1 MHKWTPKDDYESYQ
15 GQNDMARPV
24 NTPTLPSSMNYYS
37 APSEPSSAWP
47 DYMAPAKDLPPSP
60 TDEKDQ
66 FFSPKTHQFHNL
78 YNVQRTT
85 GYDLQIHAKID
96 KGFFITN
103 GDWTCYRRN
112 YFQVSATLS
121 LQPTKQELYVK
132 TYEAE
137 LPLMLGIDGQTF
149 TVEEFLFGVSAEA
162 ATTGKYID
170 LVQHT
175 AKRDKGPQVTPPL
188 KPVRTEGPQHGL
200 AMFERLQF
208 KTATAN
214 NGKRR
219 ATQQYFHLNVEVFAR
234 CSDNSIQR
242 VAICKSL
249 PVVVR
254 GRSPGHYTDK
264 GQRRVKSLPSSPTEE
279 RSYSKSP
286 PNLPDYGYPYSPY
299 ATFSSYGST
308 PMTEMPPPSSAHH
321 PMMMMRGPP
330 PPAHHEG
337 DSYNSAVSPAMAQY
351 SSTSNGR
358 YTHQDGSTSSSELS
372 SPDMNPNL
380 VPQSGS
386 GEVEKSAPHSYHAQR
401 PPPLGLNIQINN
413 DGWDRHRTNST
424 NSLSSSYV
432 SSIASPPASDDRMY
446 NYGMV
451 STMNSPYPPTN
462 TQKPAAVPYTPVE
475 EELPSLNRWQYRP
488 EQPWTDQN
496 SNEPRDGLVHPLQ

>member
-15 GQNDMARPV
+15 GHADMIRPP
-24 NTPTLPSSMNYYS
+24 NTPLPTAMNSY
-37 APSEPSSAWP
+37 SSAQSDAPVWP
-47 DYMAPAKDLPPSP
+47 EYIGHGTTKDLPPSP
-60 TDEKDQ
+60 IEEKER
-66 FFSPKTHQFHNL
+66 FFSPKTHQYHSL
-78 YNVQRTT
+78 YNLQRTT

-121 LQPTKQELYVK
+121 LQPTKQGDLY
-132 TYEAE
+132 EPE
-137 LPLMLGIDGQTF
+137 LPILLGIDGQTY
-149 TVEEFLFGVSAEA
+149 TVDEFLFGVSAEA
-162 ATTGKYID
+162 ASSGKYID

-234 CSDNSIQR
+234 CSDSSIHR
-242 VAICKSL
+242 VAVCKSL

-264 GQRRVKSLPSSPTEE
+264 GQRRVKSLPSSPSDD
-279 RSYSKSP
+279 RSFSKSP

-299 ATFSSYGST
+299 TTFPPPYGST
-308 PMTEMPPPSSAHH
+308 PITEMPPPSGPHS
-321 PMMMMRGPP
+321 MMMMHPP
-330 PPAHHEG
+330 PPRQQQHDG
-337 DSYNSAVSPAMAQY
+337 DSGYNPALSPAMAQY
-351 SSTSNGR
+351 PPSGR
-358 YTHQDGSTSSSELS
+358 YMPHDGNASSPELS
-372 SPDMNPNL
+372 SPDMHLSRNAAQAEMDKAPTGNPY
-380 VPQSGS
+380 PG
-386 GEVEKSAPHSYHAQR
+386 QR
-401 PPPLGLNIQINN
+401 PPLGLNIQISN

-432 SSIASPPASDDRMY
+432 SSISSPPPSDDRMY
-446 NYGMV
+446 QYGMV
-451 STMNSPYPPTN
+451 PTMNPPYPKPNAIPYPP
-462 TQKPAAVPYTPVE
+462 VE
-475 EELPSLNRWQYRP
+475 EDIPSMNRWQYRP
-488 EQPWTDQN
+488 DQSWT
-496 SNEPRDGLVHPLQ
+496 EPHPSEHRDGLVHPLQ

>member
-1 MHKWTPKDDYESYQ
+1 MYE
-15 GQNDMARPV
+15 P
-24 NTPTLPSSMNYYS
+24 
-37 APSEPSSAWP
+37 
-47 DYMAPAKDLPPSP
+47 
-60 TDEKDQ
+60 
-66 FFSPKTHQFHNL
+66 
-78 YNVQRTT
+78 
-85 GYDLQIHAKID
+85 
-96 KGFFITN
+96 
-103 GDWTCYRRN
+103 
-112 YFQVSATLS
+112 
-121 LQPTKQELYVK
+121 
-132 TYEAE
+132 E
-137 LPLMLGIDGQTF
+137 LPLLLGIDGQSY
-149 TVEEFLFGVSAEA
+149 TVEQFLFGVSAEA

-264 GQRRVKSLPSSPTEE
+264 GQRRVKSLPSSPSED

-286 PNLPDYGYPYSPY
+286 PNIPDYGYPYSPY
-299 ATFSSYGST
+299 TTFSSYGST
-308 PMTEMPPPSSAHH
+308 PITEMPPPSAPHH
-321 PMMMMRGPP
+321 PMMMMRQPQQQQ
-330 PPAHHEG
+330 HEG
-337 DSYNSAVSPAMAQY
+337 EPYNPAMSPAMAQY
-351 SSTSNGR
+351 PPSGR
-358 YTHQDGSTSSSELS
+358 YMPTHDGNTSSPELS
-372 SPDMNPNL
+372 SPDMHSNIMPRNGPNPADMDKANTY
-380 VPQSGS
+380 PG
-386 GEVEKSAPHSYHAQR
+386 PR

-432 SSIASPPASDDRMY
+432 SSISSPPPSDDRMY
-446 NYGMV
+446 QYGMV
-451 STMNSPYPPTN
+451 PTMNGSYAPPPQSS
-462 TQKPAAVPYTPVE
+462 QKPGAIPYTPVE
-475 EELPSLNRWQYRP
+475 EDLPSMNRWQYRP
-488 EQPWTDQN
+488 EPSW
-496 SNEPRDGLVHPLQ
+496 SEHHPSEHRDGLVHPLQ

>member
-15 GQNDMARPV
+15 GHADMIRPPT
-24 NTPTLPSSMNYYS
+24 TPLGTTMNSY
-37 APSEPSSAWP
+37 SSAQSE
-47 DYMAPAKDLPPSP
+47 APAWEYIGHGTTKDLPPSP
-60 TDEKDQ
+60 IEEKDR
-66 FFSPKTHQFHNL
+66 FFSPKTHQYHSL
-78 YNVQRTT
+78 YNLQRTT

-121 LQPTKQELYVK
+121 LQATKQGDM
-132 TYEAE
+132 YEPE
-137 LPLMLGIDGQTF
+137 LPILLGIDGQTY

-162 ATTGKYID
+162 ASSGKYID

-234 CSDNSIQR
+234 CSDSSIHR
-242 VAICKSL
+242 VAVCKSL

-264 GQRRVKSLPSSPTEE
+264 GQRRVKSLPSSPSDD
-279 RSYSKSP
+279 RSFSKSP
-286 PNLPDYGYPYSPY
+286 PNMPDYGYPYSPY
-299 ATFSSYGST
+299 TSFPPHYGSAPIT
-308 PMTEMPPPSSAHH
+308 DMPPPSAPHSI
-321 PMMMMRGPP
+321 MMMHPP
-330 PPAHHEG
+330 PRQHHDGDTGGYNPAM
-337 DSYNSAVSPAMAQY
+337 SPAMAQY
-351 SSTSNGR
+351 PPR
-358 YTHQDGSTSSSELS
+358 LS
-372 SPDMNPNL
+372 SPDIHLSRTADMEKQQPPPPANPY
-380 VPQSGS
+380 PG
-386 GEVEKSAPHSYHAQR
+386 QR
-401 PPPLGLNIQINN
+401 PPLGLNIHINNN

-432 SSIASPPASDDRMY
+432 SSISSPPPSDDRMY
-446 NYGMV
+446 QYGMV
-451 STMNSPYPPTN
+451 PAMNPPYP
-462 TQKPAAVPYTPVE
+462 KPSNAISYTPVE
-475 EELPSLNRWQYRP
+475 EDIPSMNRWQYRP
-488 EQPWTDQN
+488 DQSWTEHHP
-496 SNEPRDGLVHPLQ
+496 SEHRDGLVHPLQ